1 MPTIAYL
8 DDDKI
13 QHILMKK
20 LFQIHLPSF
29 EVQTFSKPKSLEDWL
44 GNNQVGIILSDL
56 NLDGESA
63 WDWIEIFTKI
73 SSAPLVFLTAHASPE
88 DMVKMADFPQVKMI
102 FEKPLA
108 DDDWQQIAGIV
119 S

>member
-8 DDDKI
+8 DDDRI

-29 EVQTFSKPKSLEDWL
+29 EVQTFSKPNSMEDWL
-44 GNNQVGIILSDL
+44 GNNVVDIILSDL
-56 NLDGESA
+56 NLEGESA
-63 WDWIEIFTKI
+63 WDWIERFTKI
-73 SSAPLVFLTAHASPE
+73 SSAPLVFLTAHATPE
-88 DMVKMADFPQVKMI
+88 DLGKMADFPQVKMI

-108 DDDWQQIAGIV
+108 EDDWQKIAGMV